1 MLYQIGM
8 SWLYGPN
15 WKWTHFRAAFPFTSR
30 YEYKNNNSRK
40 SHSCLKILIFQIN
53 EETDFVELHSV
64 DLDLENIIYTLTKS
78 DTCES
83 IEFASIKPFAK
94 SEIVRIYFKE
104 KLAKGAGILSMG
116 FKGTYPED
124 EGLYRTA
131 CLFRNGKSE
140 FGVCTQFQVDLK

>member
-1 MLYQIGM
+1 M
-8 SWLYGPN
+8 
-15 WKWTHFRAAFPFTSR
+15 
-30 YEYKNNNSRK
+30 
-40 SHSCLKILIFQIN
+40 
-53 EETDFVELHSV
+53 
-64 DLDLENIIYTLTKS
+64 DLENIIYTLTKQ
-78 DTCES
+78 DTCEP
-83 IEFASIKPFAK
+83 IEFASIKPFAE